1 MRFVLQVVRITY
13 LFWRVA
19 FSCPLPYFYINI
31 DRDETSIRHSFR
43 RSIRLEFDT
52 ALLLIWSR
60 MEGSLWTFPFSF
72 STVSERVFSIFRLPS
87 FGNVEKALLSSRP
100 PSRTRYSSAAYL
112 PAQNWRKEGVG
123 AGLSHFPS
131 FSEVLKRQQGLGY
144 SVATLQILSEPEGI
158 FFNLNIL
165 FRVAS
170 RLTYRR
176 NSPRIKGLESEV
188 EGDRLNPGS
197 DWCQVLSAV

>member
-1 MRFVLQVVRITY
+1 M
-13 LFWRVA
+13 
-19 FSCPLPYFYINI
+19 
-31 DRDETSIRHSFR
+31 
-43 RSIRLEFDT
+43 
-52 ALLLIWSR
+52 
-60 MEGSLWTFPFSF
+60 G
-72 STVSERVFSIFRLPS
+72 
-87 FGNVEKALLSSRP
+87 G
-100 PSRTRYSSAAYL
+100 
-112 PAQNWRKEGVG
+112 
-123 AGLSHFPS
+123 GLSHFPS

-176 NSPRIKGLESEV
+176 NSPRRKGLKSEV

-197 DWCQVLSAV
+197 D